1 MFVEKKKCKEQQKKE
16 DWGAVCVV
24 NLQTQ
29 DIGDSATARSGAAA
43 FRALCGGG
51 VSSCDCLRCGGGA
64 ARGRG
69 GRAQEA
75 SAPFCTFLRVYNF
88 TIKKN

>member
-1 MFVEKKKCKEQQKKE
+1 MFVEKKMQRTTKKE

-51 VSSCDCLRCGGGA
+51 VSSCDCLRWGGGRREA
-64 ARGRG
+64 EGAGR
-69 GRAQEA
+69 RKPLRHF
-75 SAPFCTFLRVYNF
+75 APS
-88 TIKKN
+88 